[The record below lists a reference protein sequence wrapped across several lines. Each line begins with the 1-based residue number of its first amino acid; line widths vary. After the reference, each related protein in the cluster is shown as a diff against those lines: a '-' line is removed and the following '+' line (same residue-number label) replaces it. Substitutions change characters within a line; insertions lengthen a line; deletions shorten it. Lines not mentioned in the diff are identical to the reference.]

1 MCARVRPGTLP
12 DHGVER
18 VREEAARVTV
28 EAAGIVEVPGFFEVT
43 LDEAHVTLVVELVPD
58 RDYFGRKAAVFNA
71 APSDKRPRLTFQ
83 VTLAED
89 SQGVELSLS

>member
-18 VREEAARVTV
+18 VREGVV
-28 EAAGIVEVPGFFEVT
+28 EAADILEVSCLFEVT
-43 LDEAHVTLVVELVPD
+43 LDEAHVAPIVELVPD